1 MFIAF
6 KVNVVDIAKK
16 YNLKMFLKTNSNSVT
31 LKFFF
36 KNEYSQKQPKIE
48 LKFSI

>member
-16 YNLKMFLKTNSNSVT
+16 NLKMFLKTNSNSVT
-31 LKFFF
+31 LKIFL